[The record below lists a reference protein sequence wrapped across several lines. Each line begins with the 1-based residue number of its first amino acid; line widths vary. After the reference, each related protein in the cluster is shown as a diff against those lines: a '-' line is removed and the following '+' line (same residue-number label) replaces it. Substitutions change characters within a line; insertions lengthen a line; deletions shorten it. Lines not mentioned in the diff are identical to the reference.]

1 MSLSSPSDQAAPTRT
16 MGFSM
21 AVALVMGNMI
31 GSGIFLLPASLA
43 PFGGVSLIGWLVS
56 TVGAVLIALVFAR
69 LASLYPA
76 AGGLYAYTRLGFGD
90 LAGFLVGWGYWI
102 STWCTLAAIAVA
114 FVGYLDPFFP
124 AVVRNP
130 ANAALA
136 AVGTVWLLIGV
147 NLAGVRAA
155 GWVQLVTTVLKVA
168 PLILVGV
175 IGLTAFEP
183 ANFSIIQTDA
193 RSFVGAVNATA
204 TLTLWAF
211 LGLECATI
219 PAASIRDPARTIPR
233 ATIVGTLVAAVIYIV
248 STVGV
253 MSMLPPAELARSTAP
268 FADAARALAGD
279 WAAGAIALGAAIS
292 CFGALNGWT
301 LIVGQLPLAV
311 ARDGLFPPVFGRVSA
326 NGTPATGMIIAG
338 LLTTALVG
346 MNYTRQL
353 VDLFTFIILLA
364 TLNTLVPYVF
374 CSLAGFLITRG
385 EGRDVSLSA
394 SSGAGL
400 VASLAFIY
408 ALWTIGGA
416 GVEVVYWGFLLIVA
430 GLPVYVWVVRREARA
445 PAEVRRD
452 ARA

>member
-1 MSLSSPSDQAAPTRT
+1 MSRSPSPTEQAVQTRT
-16 MGFSM
+16 IGFSM

-43 PFGGVSLIGWLVS
+43 PYGGVSLIGWLVS

-69 LASLYPA
+69 LSSLHPA

-124 AVVRNP
+124 AMVRHP
-130 ANAALA
+130 ASAALF
-136 AVGTVWLLIGV
+136 AVGTVWLLIAV
-147 NLAGVRAA
+147 NIAGVRTA

-168 PLILVGV
+168 PLVVVGV
-175 IGLTAFEP
+175 LGLTAFEP
-183 ANFSIIQTDA
+183 AHFTISQSDA
-193 RSFVGAVNATA
+193 RSFAGAVNATA

-219 PAASIRDPARTIPR
+219 PAGSIHDPARTIPR
-233 ATIVGTLVAAVIYIV
+233 ATIVGTLVTSVIYVV

-253 MSMLPPAELARSTAP
+253 MSVLPPSTLAQSTAP

-279 WAAGAIALGAAIS
+279 WAAGAIAIGAAIS

-311 ARDGLFPPVFGRVSA
+311 AQDGLFPPAFSRVST
-326 NGTPATGMIIAG
+326 NGTPVTGMIIAG

-374 CSLAGFLITRG
+374 CSLAGFLIAG
-385 EGRDVSLSA
+385 GPGRDGRLRA

-400 VASLAFIY
+400 VASVAFVY

-416 GVEVVYWGFLLIVA
+416 GAEVVYWGFLLIVA
-430 GLPVYVWVVRREARA
+430 GLPVYVWVIRQKARFH
-445 PAEVRRD
+445 
-452 ARA
+452 